1 MTDILDHHSSQTTK
15 CFIVGKQGTGKT
27 GLLISLVAMGYKLR
41 ILDFDNG
48 ADILKNLLTSYD
60 YPYRKYMEDHK
71 IPLRGAIDIQT
82 IAEKMV
88 SHKSESRFIPK
99 SSKGW
104 ERMVSLLER
113 WKDKDI
119 DYGPV
124 DTWGPD
130 TILSF
135 DTFGTCSDLA
145 FFHTQFLNNR
155 GGDRFDEHGR
165 DTGGAQ
171 SILKNLIQMIF
182 HPDIKCNVVCASH
195 ITYVDESKGI
205 AQRPRLDGVIED
217 PTGYPTA
224 IGRALSPIVGKY
236 FNNVLMVQQSGSGQ
250 SAKHE
255 IFTVPMSGV
264 SVKNA
269 NPAVLKPKY
278 PIETGLAEIFAAL
291 RGEPEPL
298 ELIKSCGRSKPTTTI
313 TSISG
318 PQKSSLPR

>member
-71 IPLRGAIDIQT
+71 IPLRGAIDVCT
-82 IAEKMV
+82 IAEKMK
-88 SHKSESRFIPK
+88 SHSTESRFIPQ
-99 SSKGW
+99 SSRGW
-104 ERMVSLLER
+104 EKMVSMLER
-113 WKDKDI
+113 WRDKKEDE
-119 DYGPV
+119 DLGPV
-124 DTWGPD
+124 ESWGTD
-130 TILSF
+130 VVLCF

-145 FFHTQFLNNR
+145 FFHTQALNNR
-155 GGDRFDEHGR
+155 LGDRFDEHGR

-171 SILKNLIQMIF
+171 NILKNLVQKIF
-182 HPDIKCNVVCASH
+182 HPDIKCNVIFNSH
-195 ITYVDESKGI
+195 ITYVDESRGI

-224 IGRALSPIVGKY
+224 IGRALSPVVGKY
-236 FNNVLMVQQSGSGQ
+236 FNNVLMVEQSGSGQ

-255 IFTVPMSGV
+255 IFTVPMKGV
-264 SVKNA
+264 SVKTA

-278 PIETGLAEIFAAL
+278 NIETGLAEIFCTL

-298 ELIKSCGRSKPTTTI
+298 ELIRSCGRSKTTI
-313 TSISG
+313 TPISG